1 VLSRGLEGRDVAAS
15 YVKKVHVLA
24 SWVWYLKNSVILYSS
39 LRSTSTTDIFR
50 HFIPYSSFSQVNT
63 FFGEKNQIQL
73 LKNFTKNSK
82 KRSVQVVDMEKEEN
96 VVILDVE
103 TIQGEA

>member
-1 VLSRGLEGRDVAAS
+1 
-15 YVKKVHVLA
+15 
-24 SWVWYLKNSVILYSS
+24 VWYLKSSVILCSS
-39 LRSTSTTDIFR
+39 LRSTSTTDLFR
-50 HFIPYSSFSQVNT
+50 QFIPYSSFSHVNT
-63 FFGEKNQIQL
+63 FFGEKKHIQL
-73 LKNFTKNSK
+73 LKNFTKKSK